1 MGSRFAIVHKT
12 EAASRGRTLVV
23 GFSDAQIT
31 RSIVEISMLHEGCA
45 RAFATL
51 GVSSYQRG
59 QKFRANQTPSFFIV
73 RSDQAFVVRV
83 SAENFVSLIGDAADA
98 FATSI
103 IGRCHYGRWRG
114 YDGRRFIFIFFVLGR
129 A

>member
-1 MGSRFAIVHKT
+1 MGSSFAIVHKT
-12 EAASRGRTLVV
+12 EAASRGRAFVI

-31 RSIVEISMLHEGCA
+31 RSIVEISMLHKGRA
-45 RAFATL
+45 RAVASL

-59 QKFRANQTPSFFIV
+59 QEFCANQTPRLFIV
-73 RSDQAFVVRV
+73 RSDQAFVVGV
-83 SAENFVSLIGDAADA
+83 SAENFLSLIGDAVDA

-103 IGRCHYGRWRG
+103 ISRCHHGRRRG
-114 YDGRRFIFIFFVLGR
+114 YDGRRFIFIYFVLGR